1 MTDLQIT
8 RRGRWAVSAMFLAN
22 GFVMGA
28 WAPQIP
34 LLLPRH
40 QITEA
45 VLGLLILV
53 LGAGAVGAM
62 LFSGRLIETFGARR
76 VLRVFAVA
84 ILPALPLIVF
94 APNLMLLVPAM
105 ALFGATLGTMDV
117 VMNAHAV
124 EVERR
129 LGRAVMSSLHGFW
142 SVGGFFGGAG
152 GGWLLAHLGSQGQAL
167 WAAGM
172 AALAVLVA
180 MPFLAPDDPRP
191 VLAPGATPERAQLL
205 PRAASVWILGL
216 LALFCMVPEGAV
228 LDWAA
233 LYVRQELGAE
243 VARSGLAFAFFSA
256 AMAIM
261 RFAGDGVRNRFGAVA
276 TLRWSGLVASVGLM
290 GAALAPNEVAAL
302 AGFFLAG
309 LGVANM
315 MPIMFSAAGNLPGL
329 SPGAG
334 IGAVS
339 MMAYSGIL
347 VAPSA
352 IGFVA
357 EHVGFRLTY
366 GALAVLLVV
375 VAMMAARSAPADG
388 LRPVTAT
395 A

>member
-1 MTDLQIT
+1 MTDMQTT

-22 GFVMGA
+22 GFIMGA

-40 QITEA
+40 GITEG

-53 LGAGAVGAM
+53 LGAGAVGSMIFA
-62 LFSGRLIETFGARR
+62 GRLIEIFGARR
-76 VLRVFAVA
+76 VLRTFALA
-84 ILPALPLIVF
+84 ILPVLPLVVL
-94 APNLMLLVPAM
+94 APNLPLLIPAM
-105 ALFGATLGTMDV
+105 ALFGATLGSMDV

-152 GGWLLAHLGSQGQAL
+152 GGWLLAHVGAEAQAL
-167 WAAGM
+167 IAAGG
-172 AALAVLVA
+172 AAVMVGVA

-191 VLAPGATPERAQLL
+191 AIAPGVKPQRNRLL
-205 PRAASVWILGL
+205 PREASVWILGL
-216 LALFCMVPEGAV
+216 LALACMVPEGAV

-233 LYVRQELGAE
+233 LYLRQELGAE
-243 VARSGLAFAFFSA
+243 VARSGLAFAFFSG
-256 AMAIM
+256 AMAVM

-276 TLRWSGLVASVGLM
+276 TLRWSGLVAATGLM
-290 GAALAPNEVAAL
+290 AAALAPGEGLAL
-302 AGFFLAG
+302 AGFFLSG

-334 IGAVS
+334 IAAVT
-339 MMAYSGIL
+339 MMGYSGIL
-347 VAPSA
+347 IAPSA

-357 EHVGFRLTY
+357 EHAGFRLTY
-366 GALAVLLVV
+366 GALAVVLVV
-375 VAMMAARSAPADG
+375 VAMMAGRTASADG
-388 LRPVTAT
+388 LRPVTA
-395 A
+395 

>member
-1 MTDLQIT
+1 MTDLQTT

-22 GFVMGA
+22 GFIMGA

-40 QITEA
+40 DITEA

-53 LGAGAVGAM
+53 LGAGAVGSMIFA
-62 LFSGRLIETFGARR
+62 GRLIEIFGARR
-76 VLRVFAVA
+76 VLRVFALA
-84 ILPALPLIVF
+84 ILPVLPLVVF
-94 APNLMLLVPAM
+94 APNLPLLIPAM
-105 ALFGATLGTMDV
+105 ALFGATLGSMDV

-142 SVGGFFGGAG
+142 SVGGFLGGAG
-152 GGWLLAHLGSQGQAL
+152 GGWVLAHLGAEGQAL
-167 WAAGM
+167 WAAGG
-172 AALAVLVA
+172 AALIVA
-180 MPFLAPDDPRP
+180 LALPFLAPDDPRP
-191 VLAPGATPERAQLL
+191 APVPGQTPQRNRLL
-205 PRAASVWILGL
+205 PREASVWFLGL
-216 LALFCMVPEGAV
+216 LALACMVPEGAV

-243 VARSGLAFAFFSA
+243 VARSGLAFAFFSG
-256 AMAIM
+256 AMAVM
-261 RFAGDGVRNRFGAVA
+261 RFLGDGVRNRFGAVA
-276 TLRWSGLVASVGLM
+276 TLRWSGLVAATGLM
-290 GAALAPNEVAAL
+290 TAALAPGEAMAL

-334 IGAVS
+334 IAAVT
-339 MMAYSGIL
+339 MMGYSGIL
-347 VAPSA
+347 IAPSA

-357 EHVGFRLTY
+357 EHAGFRLTY
-366 GALAVLLVV
+366 GALAVVLVV
-375 VAMMAARSAPADG
+375 VAMMAGRTKAADG
-388 LRPVTAT
+388 LRPTPA
-395 A
+395 